1 MKSKVLQKEIV
12 DEGRVRITNLQEK
25 LPIITTKTPW
35 WPDQLYMVGPKEKT
49 ALIAQE
55 NWRNLTP
62 VILVICYTGSSYSKG
77 VLQAPSPL
85 DWGAHISS

>member
-1 MKSKVLQKEIV
+1 
-12 DEGRVRITNLQEK
+12 
-25 LPIITTKTPW
+25 
-35 WPDQLYMVGPKEKT
+35 MVGPKEKT

-55 NWRNLTP
+55 NLRNLTP

-85 DWGAHISS
+85 D